1 MRGCKKGIRV
11 LAYGAVVLMLALLIV
26 QAEDV
31 PRKLEPVSFLY
42 NSQEVYSS
50 RYTQPEPESGEPVSM
65 DVDGFDPL
73 FENAALAVYLR
84 RETGALRVRDKA
96 TGYVWGTLTADKPD
110 DLNKTWAKLG
120 NSLIAADI
128 YDKDG
133 NAKSYGTDAENLTWT
148 VSGDVMQCH
157 AAWDEQQVELDFSI
171 TLTEDGLKFS
181 MDGGTVRENGSCR
194 LGSVYFLPF
203 FGSSAEDEQPGYVF
217 VPDGCGSLI
226 RFQKSRAY
234 LQGFEKRVYGPDY
247 GIDPLESIQGLEA
260 KRTGE
265 YMTEEEFLTAP
276 LFGVVH
282 GVGQNAFLVHVEE
295 GGVYAKL
302 RMDPAGLITN
312 YNRAFMTFIYRQT
325 YEQPFNKEG
334 AGIETVQAVPNSLQI
349 TLTYHFL
356 HGEDADYA
364 GMART
369 YRAVLQEQG
378 ILQQMEKDASLPIQV
393 DFLAADVQEEFIGT
407 SVNKA
412 TTLSDM
418 EATVDWLMDQGVENL
433 RVTLLGWQEGGQ
445 NGYRKTSLST
455 KTVYGGLSVLN
466 DLRDTITARGGRLLL
481 WLSPFTAREGQAD
494 LRGEAGI
501 SMSQSVIIKP
511 SVNGGFLSDIWY
523 LKPSVGLEA
532 LERQTPKLTGEGY
545 GVALDDIGYL
555 LYGEYLEGNTS
566 ARNVV
571 QEQILQTAAGL
582 SSDEKLTV
590 VRPADYLYP
599 YVRSYLSM
607 PMVSSQYLFQTDTVP
622 FLQMVLSGSM
632 ELYAPYTNLSFFS
645 GADILKMIDYNCY
658 PSFLLTGKDN
668 YSLRKTASSGY
679 RSTRL
684 EDWEDYMVQAYDL
697 VSRLLEPVMGQEVE
711 DRTIPMRGVAKTVYS
726 GGTIYVNYNR
736 ADVEI
741 DGLTIAGAS
750 AVFTDGERVERGT
763 VA

>member
-1 MRGCKKGIRV
+1 M
-11 LAYGAVVLMLALLIV
+11 
-26 QAEDV
+26 
-31 PRKLEPVSFLY
+31 
-42 NSQEVYSS
+42 
-50 RYTQPEPESGEPVSM
+50 
-65 DVDGFDPL
+65 
-73 FENAALAVYLR
+73 
-84 RETGALRVRDKA
+84 
-96 TGYVWGTLTADKPD
+96 
-110 DLNKTWAKLG
+110 
-120 NSLIAADI
+120 
-128 YDKDG
+128 
-133 NAKSYGTDAENLTWT
+133 
-148 VSGDVMQCH
+148 
-157 AAWDEQQVELDFSI
+157 
-171 TLTEDGLKFS
+171 
-181 MDGGTVRENGSCR
+181 
-194 LGSVYFLPF
+194 
-203 FGSSAEDEQPGYVF
+203 
-217 VPDGCGSLI
+217 
-226 RFQKSRAY
+226 
-234 LQGFEKRVYGPDY
+234 
-247 GIDPLESIQGLEA
+247 
-260 KRTGE
+260 
-265 YMTEEEFLTAP
+265 
-276 LFGVVH
+276 
-282 GVGQNAFLVHVEE
+282 
-295 GGVYAKL
+295 
-302 RMDPAGLITN
+302 
-312 YNRAFMTFIYRQT
+312 
-325 YEQPFNKEG
+325 
-334 AGIETVQAVPNSLQI
+334 
-349 TLTYHFL
+349 
-356 HGEDADYA
+356 
-364 GMART
+364 
-369 YRAVLQEQG
+369 
-378 ILQQMEKDASLPIQV
+378 
-393 DFLAADVQEEFIGT
+393 
-407 SVNKA
+407 
-412 TTLSDM
+412 
-418 EATVDWLMDQGVENL
+418 
-433 RVTLLGWQEGGQ
+433 
-445 NGYRKTSLST
+445 
-455 KTVYGGLSVLN
+455 
-466 DLRDTITARGGRLLL
+466 
-481 WLSPFTAREGQAD
+481 
-494 LRGEAGI
+494 RGEAGI